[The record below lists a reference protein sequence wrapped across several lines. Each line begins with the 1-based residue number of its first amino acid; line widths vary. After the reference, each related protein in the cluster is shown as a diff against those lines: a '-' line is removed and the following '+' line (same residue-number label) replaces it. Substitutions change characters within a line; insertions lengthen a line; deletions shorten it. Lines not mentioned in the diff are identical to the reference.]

1 MHGTRIR
8 VSDHEIALGSAYP
21 GLADGSTAK
30 LGIRPDYATLLAP
43 KDPSGSGL
51 PVQVRR
57 IDDLGRKRLAHVSL
71 GGQDLVATIPRDVEV
86 EGSEARIRLDPERI
100 HIYVDE
106 KRVPG
111 ESIARRRVASPVEG
125 RAS

>member
-1 MHGTRIR
+1 M
-8 VSDHEIALGSAYP
+8 
-21 GLADGSTAK
+21 
-30 LGIRPDYATLLAP
+30 
-43 KDPSGSGL
+43 
-51 PVQVRR
+51 QVRR

-71 GGQDLVATIPRDVEV
+71 GGQSLVATVPRDVEV
-86 EGSEARIRLDPERI
+86 EGSEARLRLDPQRI

-111 ESIARRRVASPVEG
+111 EASPGRRAASRVEG